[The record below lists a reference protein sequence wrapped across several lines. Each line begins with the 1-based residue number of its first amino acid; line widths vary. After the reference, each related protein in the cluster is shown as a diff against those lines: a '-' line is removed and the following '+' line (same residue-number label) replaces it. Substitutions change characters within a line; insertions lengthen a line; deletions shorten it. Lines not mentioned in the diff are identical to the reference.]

1 MRSGGSHVGGGR
13 SNDERGGAPGSRPPV
28 TTSGAP
34 APARDP
40 KGDDP
45 GRAVPRR
52 VVGSGELF
60 QGHGEL
66 IILHRNEEYRLR
78 ITRAGKLILTK

>member
-1 MRSGGSHVGGGR
+1 MRSVSLQACGGR

-34 APARDP
+34 APAQDP
-40 KGDDP
+40 EGDDP
-45 GRAVPRR
+45 ARAVPRR

-60 QGHGEL
+60 QGRGEL